1 MWLETSSGNANYIY
15 FQCLGYN
22 AFLGILVGQFCSAT
36 LQRDKALRMT
46 AKSIE
51 KGDDSNLNK

>member
-22 AFLGILVGQFCSAT
+22 AFLGILIGQFCSAT